1 MTTKQKIRLTLAL
14 LAVAFAL
21 YKTMLSP
28 GTNSEP
34 RTSSSST
41 ATSASAVGLSCMTP
55 QELASFDR
63 EELFGG
69 WQRNDGNC
77 RNTRAIVLQTESVE
91 PVTGACSIEDGKWFD
106 PYTGDTITRPRDLD
120 IDHIV
125 PLKEAWRSGAWRWTK
140 EERATFANDTMVLL
154 AVGKH
159 VNRSKG
165 DKDPGE
171 WLPPRESFHRDYAR
185 LWAAIKL
192 RHNLSADPRER
203 QILSELGVEE
213 LPVEAPEGCAAAG
226 M

>member
-1 MTTKQKIRLTLAL
+1 MTAKQKIRLTLAL
-14 LAVAFAL
+14 LAVGFAL

-28 GTNSEP
+28 STHSTP
-34 RTSSSST
+34 RIPSSST
-41 ATSASAVGLSCMTP
+41 ATSTPSTGTSCMTP
-55 QELASFDR
+55 QELASFYR

-69 WQRNDGNC
+69 WQHKDGNC

-125 PLKEAWRSGAWRWTK
+125 PLKEAWRSGAWRWSR
-140 EERATFANDTMVLL
+140 EERAAFANDTMVLL

-165 DKDPGE
+165 DKDPSE

-185 LWAAIKL
+185 LWAAIKR
-192 RHNLSADPRER
+192 RHNLFADPRER
-203 QILSELGVEE
+203 QILSDLGVVE
-213 LPVEAPEGCAAAG
+213 LPVEAPEGCAG
-226 M
+226 I